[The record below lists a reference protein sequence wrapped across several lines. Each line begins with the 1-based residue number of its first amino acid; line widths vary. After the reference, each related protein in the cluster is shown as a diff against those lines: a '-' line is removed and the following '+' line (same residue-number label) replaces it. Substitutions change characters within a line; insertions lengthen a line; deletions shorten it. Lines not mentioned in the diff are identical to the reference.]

1 MAAAKIGFSNSSLN
15 LYSGRGMK
23 IFKYFVVSLTLLSGT
38 TLSYGQLKSNTVD
51 SRQVSITVA
60 KLLEQAHFTRQK
72 LDSAMSRKVLD
83 TYLESLDYTKL
94 FFTQE
99 DIDKITRK

>member
-1 MAAAKIGFSNSSLN
+1 
-15 LYSGRGMK
+15 MK
-23 IFKYFVVSLTLLSGT
+23 ILKYLVVSLTLVSVT
-38 TLSYGQLKSNTVD
+38 TLSHGQLKSNTVD
-51 SRQVSITVA
+51 SRQVAITVA

-72 LDSAMSRKVLD
+72 LDSSMSRKVLD

-99 DIDKITRK
+99 RHR